1 MAKEDKNNK
10 NNEPV
15 VVTEDNIMDEIRNT
29 NLAEIELGEKVQEEI
44 KKEKDERKVREIKQ
58 RYLRADYNEKLA
70 KVDMLHVKRLNDITR
85 YQLTQSGRL
94 RRLLMGFTVDK
105 LAIEYSSHH
114 EDDILNMESCDKKA
128 GTITIITKSSK
139 KTYKEGEKV
148 PAAITVVEY
157 DRALQTLADKIRS
170 MKNEEDKQHSK
181 DIDELDNSFG
191 DYYVSSWRYFRW

>member
-1 MAKEDKNNK
+1 MAKEENKNNK
-10 NNEPV
+10 PV
-15 VVTEDNIMDEIRNT
+15 VTTEDNIMDEIRNT

-44 KKEKDERKVREIKQ
+44 KKEKDERKVREIKS
-58 RYLRADYNEKLA
+58 RYLRSDYTEKLA
-70 KVDMLHVKRLNDITR
+70 KVDMLHTKRLNDIVR

-114 EDDILNMESCDKKA
+114 EDDILNIESCDKKA
-128 GTITIITKSSK
+128 GTITITTKASK

-181 DIDELDNSFG
+181 DIDELDSSFG

>member
-1 MAKEDKNNK
+1 MAKDDKNTQA
-10 NNEPV
+10 V
-15 VVTEDNIMDEIRNT
+15 VTTEDNIMEEIRNT
-29 NLAEIELGEKVQEEI
+29 NLAEIDLGEKVMEEI
-44 KKEKDERKVREIKQ
+44 KKEKDERKAREIKQ

-94 RRLLMGFTVDK
+94 RRLLMGFKVDK

-128 GTITIITKSSK
+128 GTITITTKSGK
-139 KTYKEGEKV
+139 KTYKDGDKV

-157 DRALQTLADKIRS
+157 DRALQTLADKIRN

>member
-1 MAKEDKNNK
+1 MAKEENK
-10 NNEPV
+10 NTKPV
-15 VVTEDNIMDEIRNT
+15 VTTEDNIMDEIRNT

-44 KKEKDERKVREIKQ
+44 KKEKDERKVREIKS
-58 RYLRADYNEKLA
+58 RYLRSDYTEKLA
-70 KVDMLHVKRLNDITR
+70 KVDMLHTKRLNDIVR

-114 EDDILNMESCDKKA
+114 EDDILNIESCDKKA
-128 GTITIITKSSK
+128 GTITITTKSGK

-157 DRALQTLADKIRS
+157 DRALQTLADKIRN